1 MSEIRVDT
9 ISEKT
14 SGSGTTVSSLVNPNQ
29 PFRNIIINGNMAV
42 SQRGDSTG
50 VTASGYYA
58 CDRWNQNISDA
69 GTLSISQDTDVP
81 AGQGF
86 SKSLKLDCTTAD
98 ASIASGSYH
107 RLQQKIEAQNM
118 AAVESGSANA
128 KQTVW
133 SFWIKFDNASGDF
146 CVNVLNLANSN
157 SRVIAKK
164 FTYASGAGWQ
174 KYSFVIPGD
183 TGGNAM
189 PTDNTGEYYMQIY
202 LQAGSDLTSGTLQ
215 TTWGTRDN
223 TNRAVGQTLQ
233 LTASTSNNVYL
244 TGCQWEIGDVATD
257 FEHLPLDVNLQRC
270 QRYLQ
275 QFGSNTVSG
284 VDVTAGGDRLAT
296 CMRGSN
302 NDTTLYAD
310 IPLVVSL
317 RNTPTVSVS
326 ALNIRQDGTNYDIS
340 SFDSVHNFGPIV
352 YFALTASANLN
363 VATAAQLRFTGS
375 GGYLRMDAEL

>member
-1 MSEIRVDT
+1 MTQTKVEA
-9 ISEKT
+9 
-14 SGSGTTVSSLVNPNQ
+14 
-29 PFRNIIINGNMAV
+29 PFVENNRPLRNIMINGDMAV

-50 VTASGYYA
+50 VTSSGYHA
-58 CDRWNQNISDA
+58 CDRWNQNMSDA
-69 GTLSISQDTDVP
+69 GTLSISQDTEVP

-107 RLQQKIEAQNM
+107 RLQQRIEAQNM

-146 CVNVLNLANSN
+146 CVNVLNLSDSN
-157 SRVIAKK
+157 NRVIAKK

-183 TGGNAM
+183 TGGNALT
-189 PTDNTGEYYMQIY
+189 PDNSGAYYMQLY

-233 LTASTSNNVYL
+233 LTANTSNNVYL
-244 TGCQWEIGDVATD
+244 TGCQWEIGDAPSD
-257 FEHLPLDVNLQRC
+257 FEHTPFDVQLQRC
-270 QRYLQ
+270 RRYLQ
-275 QFGSNTVSG
+275 RVEAS
-284 VDVTAGGDRLAT
+284 
-296 CMRGSN
+296 
-302 NDTTLYAD
+302 
-310 IPLVVSL
+310 
-317 RNTPTVSVS
+317 
-326 ALNIRQDGTNYDIS
+326 GTNYG
-340 SFDSVHNFGPIV
+340 NFGVGANANTASSIGHQMLSPNMRSVPTLITTGTAANYSIFNGSTGLDACAQV
-352 YFALTASANLN
+352 PAINGGGGTSSQVRLEFIAASGTLTAGQATEMLGSDGVSAFLM
-363 VATAAQLRFTGS
+363 F
-375 GGYLRMDAEL
+375 DAEL